1 MAVGLVGFL
10 GLAAD
15 VGYLQWTQR
24 RLQTAADSGALAGA
38 LEVLRGS
45 TGNVTTAADSSASLN
60 GATNGSGGVTI
71 TVNNPPASGNYTS
84 DSTAVEVIIKQT
96 TPLYFMG
103 VFGVKNT
110 TVGARAVARLGG
122 TGGCVYTL
130 DPAAAKAF
138 YLDGAFNVTM
148 GCGAMVD
155 SNNANAMYLDGAINW
170 TGPSKV
176 VGNYG
181 EFGAISMTPLP
192 TTGVGA
198 QTDPLSY
205 VSPPTVGACNYTSE
219 SITGAYSKT
228 LSPGVYCGGISINGA
243 GTVNFNPGTY
253 ILEGGGLSV
262 IGANNL
268 SGSGVTFYI
277 TQGDGYAY
285 GPVSITGATVMNF
298 SAPTSG
304 PLASML
310 FFQDR
315 TIASPAASTFVGASS
330 AVLQGSIYFPTSALT
345 YTGASDGAY
354 TIIVANTLT
363 FAGAANIEVDANYS
377 SLPGGVS
384 PAKNTVIL
392 AE

>member
-1 MAVGLVGFL
+1 MRAISHRRRNSRAGFVVITGAAMAVGLVGFL

-205 VSPPTVGACNYTSE
+205 VSPQRLARATIPQ
-219 SITGAYSKT
+219 
-228 LSPGVYCGGISINGA
+228 SPLRALTARPSR
-243 GTVNFNPGTY
+243 P
-253 ILEGGGLSV
+253 
-262 IGANNL
+262 
-268 SGSGVTFYI
+268 
-277 TQGDGYAY
+277 
-285 GPVSITGATVMNF
+285 
-298 SAPTSG
+298 
-304 PLASML
+304 
-310 FFQDR
+310 
-315 TIASPAASTFVGASS
+315 ASTA
-330 AVLQGSIYFPTSALT
+330 AASALT
-345 YTGASDGAY
+345 ARAR
-354 TIIVANTLT
+354 
-363 FAGAANIEVDANYS
+363 
-377 SLPGGVS
+377 
-384 PAKNTVIL
+384 
-392 AE
+392 